1 MSAPLRRNPGESM
14 KRFASMLTLVI
25 GGFAAFATCAAEE
38 YKDGCSVE
46 PKNCK
51 ILKEQ
56 GKVRV
61 IDYTAKAGDKVGM
74 HSHPAHVVYVLKGGK
89 TKFTSADGKVTELDA
104 KAGDVFI
111 NPPTVHASEHV
122 TDVHVIIVEMSE

>member
-1 MSAPLRRNPGESM
+1 M
-14 KRFASMLTLVI
+14 KRSLVLLTLAI
-25 GGFAAFATCAAEE
+25 GALAVFRTAAAED
-38 YKDGCSVE
+38 YQDGCSLE

-51 ILKEQ
+51 ILKQE

-89 TKFTSADGKVTELDA
+89 TKFTSADGQVKELDA

-111 NPPTVHASEHV
+111 NPPTVHAAEHV
-122 TDVHVIIVEMSE
+122 TDVHVIIVETES

>member
-1 MSAPLRRNPGESM
+1 MSAPLRRNQGNSM

-25 GGFAAFATCAAEE
+25 GGFAAFGTCAAEE
-38 YKDGCSVE
+38 YKDGCTIE

-74 HSHPAHVVYVLKGGK
+74 HSHPAHVIYVLKGGK
-89 TKFTSADGKVTELDA
+89 TKFTSADGKVTEVDS
-104 KAGDVFI
+104 KDGDVMI
-111 NPPTVHASEHV
+111 NGPTVHSSDHLTDIHV
-122 TDVHVIIVEMSE
+122 LIVETGQ

>member
-1 MSAPLRRNPGESM
+1 M
-14 KRFASMLTLVI
+14 KRFASMLTLAFV
-25 GGFAAFATCAAEE
+25 GFAVLGACAAEE

-46 PKNCK
+46 PKNCR

-61 IDYTAKAGDKVGM
+61 IDYTAKAGDKIGM

-89 TKFTSADGKVTELDA
+89 TKFTSVDGKVTELDA

-111 NPPTVHASEHV
+111 NPPTVHASEHI
-122 TDVHVIIVEMSE
+122 TDVHVIIVENGE

>member
-1 MSAPLRRNPGESM
+1 M

-25 GGFAAFATCAAEE
+25 GGLAAFGTCAAEE

-111 NPPTVHASEHV
+111 NPPTVHASEHI
-122 TDVHVIIVEMSE
+122 TDVHVIIVENGE